1 MTASTVELGCV
12 RLFRRLGLKRY
23 TKNFKNYPQCWFAD
37 LNLST
42 PDTTARGYTAKR
54 SSIYRRVILKTSWFS
69 LQTDVR
75 TRIVHFLKKLY
86 NSPLLESIELPV
98 LEADFFFSPFDF
110 SKWISII
117 SSSSVALALLRSLWA
132 QIIGGQIF
140 FLSAIKIKARVLSCA
155 AQSSLSDSVSYCA
168 ERSGAGSR
176 SQMRLCW
183 CGAAW
188 VMADGAQAI
197 GVGGV
202 LLSIR
207 MVRGL

>member
-1 MTASTVELGCV
+1 MLIRWFKFKYT
-12 RLFRRLGLKRY
+12 RY
-23 TKNFKNYPQCWFAD
+23 YSKGIHCK
-37 LNLST
+37 
-42 PDTTARGYTAKR
+42 KV
-54 SSIYRRVILKTSWFS
+54 IYLQKSDLKTSWFS

-98 LEADFFFSPFDF
+98 LEADFFFPIWFFQMNFHHFFLIRGPGSPEKSLGTNHRRADF
-110 SKWISII
+110 
-117 SSSSVALALLRSLWA
+117 
-132 QIIGGQIF
+132 F
-140 FLSAIKIKARVLSCA
+140 FLSAIKIKARVLSCV

>member
-1 MTASTVELGCV
+1 MPMTASTVELGCV

-98 LEADFFFSPFDF
+98 LEADFFFFPIWFF
-110 SKWISII
+110 
-117 SSSSVALALLRSLWA
+117 
-132 QIIGGQIF
+132 QMNFHHF
-140 FLSAIKIKARVLSCA
+140 FLIRGPGSPEK
-155 AQSSLSDSVSYCA
+155 SLGTNH
-168 ERSGAGSR
+168 RR
-176 SQMRLCW
+176 
-183 CGAAW
+183 
-188 VMADGAQAI
+188 ADFFFI
-197 GVGGV
+197 CN
-202 LLSIR
+202 
-207 MVRGL
+207 